1 MTLPPLK
8 PLRSNITLS
17 PAKLVEFDK
26 VSTDVL
32 RQSLAPGEEHS
43 LKARADGTIVDGLH
57 RIHILRSRG
66 IIVDALPREI
76 VARP

>member
-1 MTLPPLK
+1 MTLPPMN
-8 PLRSNITLS
+8 PLRWETTPS
-17 PAKLVEFDK
+17 PAKLLEFDQ

-43 LKARADGTIVDGLH
+43 LKTRPDGTIVDGLH
-57 RIHILRSRG
+57 RVHILRSRG
-66 IIVDALPREI
+66 IVIDALPREI

>member
-1 MTLPPLK
+1 MSLQ
-8 PLRSNITLS
+8 PLRQGITPS
-17 PAKLVEFDK
+17 PAKLLEFDK

-43 LKARADGTIVDGLH
+43 LKVRPDGTIVDGLH
-57 RIHILRSRG
+57 RVHILRSRG
-66 IIVDALPREI
+66 IVVDALPREI

>member
-1 MTLPPLK
+1 MSLQ
-8 PLRSNITLS
+8 PLRPGSTPT
-17 PAKLVEFDK
+17 PAKLLEFDK

-43 LKARADGTIVDGLH
+43 LKVRPDGTIVDGLH
-57 RIHILRSRG
+57 RVHILRSRG

>member
-1 MTLPPLK
+1 VTLPPPK
-8 PLRSNITLS
+8 PLRSETTPS
-17 PAKLVEFDK
+17 PAKLLEFDQ

-43 LKARADGTIVDGLH
+43 LKTRPDGTIVDGLH
-57 RIHILRSRG
+57 RVHILRSRG
-66 IIVDALPREI
+66 IRVDALPREI